1 MYLTWLQIG
10 GARSI
15 YSWIVKRV
23 SKRLNSRVVSDKR
36 WREVEWWPR
45 RSGGGSWSYRWSS
58 STWIPLSQEKLRL
71 LWHHRISFEMT
82 SRNQSLYSGKFL
94 IIFFGGEKAPHPW
107 FEKLFFI
114 LYRFVCPSIVKQIRE
129 EETPLFLSFLT
140 GGCLIHCIDLFSR
153 NGFFCCTWNPP
164 HLLGYYCVL
173 NVLV

>member
-1 MYLTWLQIG
+1 MTNDEGKLSGDQG
-10 GARSI
+10 DQEAAHGA
-15 YSWIVKRV
+15 IVEAPPREYHFHKKNDV
-23 SKRLNSRVVSDKR
+23 FYDITVYHSR
-36 WREVEWWPR
+36 WR
-45 RSGGGSWSYRWSS
+45 
-58 STWIPLSQEKLRL
+58 
-71 LWHHRISFEMT
+71 HAT
-82 SRNQSLYSGKFL
+82 SHYSGKFL
-94 IIFFGGEKAPHPW
+94 IIFLGEKAPHPW